1 MKDAKRFCEI
11 STLILSTV
19 LGIFSWQHHSPVYC
33 DVTIEILETLIPF
46 KDLLKTR
53 HFCFKVLFRKFLE
66 IWTFSIYQRD
76 ALSLVHLTF
85 YMHFEWE
92 MMLGEYICIL
102 KSQSASKGVT
112 HLRKPSSIQFTNPQ
126 KYICKWMEI
135 CLQIHKDMLA
145 NRYLQIHKK
154 IFTFWRANLPARESV
169 IWENLH
175 QFISQIH
182 KKGFS
187 PDFNTPKFRFR
198 ILQRSDGR
206 FWTPH
211 EDLMADSGHPL
222 KIWWQILDTPRTSD
236 GKSWAPQKAQIR
248 IFGSS

>member
-66 IWTFSIYQRD
+66 IWTISIYQRD

-135 CLQIHKDMLA
+135 YFA
-145 NRYLQIHKK
+145 NPQEDICILKSQSTSKGVTHLRKPSSIQFISTKIYLQIHKK
-154 IFTFWRANLPARESV
+154 SI
-169 IWENLH
+169 
-175 QFISQIH
+175 
-182 KKGFS
+182 
-187 PDFNTPKFRFR
+187 
-198 ILQRSDGR
+198 
-206 FWTPH
+206 
-211 EDLMADSGHPL
+211 
-222 KIWWQILDTPRTSD
+222 
-236 GKSWAPQKAQIR
+236 GK
-248 IFGSS
+248 